1 MALEVYLVRHG
12 KTVFNTTGRVQGWS
26 DSPLTTEGREI
37 AERLGRN
44 LHAIHFDAA
53 FANKKADIYLMGQDA
68 AKAREIVQSA
78 LDQAKKA
85 TPVDV
90 VAVEA
95 LEQKLKF
102 LP

>member
-1 MALEVYLVRHG
+1 
-12 KTVFNTTGRVQGWS
+12 
-26 DSPLTTEGREI
+26 
-37 AERLGRN
+37 
-44 LHAIHFDAA
+44 
-53 FANKKADIYLMGQDA
+53 MGQDA

>member
-1 MALEVYLVRHG
+1 
-12 KTVFNTTGRVQGWS
+12 
-26 DSPLTTEGREI
+26 
-37 AERLGRN
+37 
-44 LHAIHFDAA
+44 
-53 FANKKADIYLMGQDA
+53 MGQEA

-85 TPVDV
+85 TSVDV